1 MQRTCK
7 ACRSITPEDKCA
19 ALCWVLHIS
28 WCIVCSSALN
38 LQSRVSSTLET
49 LKQEHTRQDSSPTD
63 FGDLFEESNQKAP
76 KTTAALWSMSTGL
89 VDVRDEWIRMGHIDT
104 SQGVRR
110 ASLDQLEALSVQL
123 TYILERMRKIQM
135 AIDVSAEMKEMRNTK
150 RRREIVAAELLKAMV
165 RRSR

>member
-1 MQRTCK
+1 
-7 ACRSITPEDKCA
+7 
-19 ALCWVLHIS
+19 
-28 WCIVCSSALN
+28 
-38 LQSRVSSTLET
+38 
-49 LKQEHTRQDSSPTD
+49 
-63 FGDLFEESNQKAP
+63 LFEESNQKAP